1 MRAGADTADVTLSW
15 APGADAPP
23 SVMAV
28 TTRGGVRLRIPD
40 EELPPAEWFGIAR
53 IVADLELL
61 TDDWRTQ
68 VLNGYF
74 RDPTASWE
82 R

>member
-1 MRAGADTADVTLSW
+1 M
-15 APGADAPP
+15 
-23 SVMAV
+23 
-28 TTRGGVRLRIPD
+28 TTRGGVRLQIPD

-61 TDDWRTQ
+61 HVDWGDR
-68 VLNGYF
+68 VLDGYF
-74 RDPTASWE
+74 CDPAAVWE